1 MKEYEYNR
9 YLDHAVLKP
18 EMTQEEAR
26 EAIRLGIDYRV
37 KTVCVRPC
45 DIDMAVEMCKGTE
58 TEVSCVL
65 AFPHGT
71 TLSQVKA
78 YEAQLYIEKGVSE
91 IDMVANY
98 GYIRSGLWDEVEKD
112 IRAVADVTRKA
123 GVGLKV
129 ILETS
134 QLNTEEIAKATECAI
149 RAGAD
154 FVKTSTGFYGAGA
167 TPEAVEAMVRASRG
181 RIQVK
186 ASGGIRNAEQAKM
199 FLDMGASRLGN
210 GYSSTPVICG
220 KAEAGAANPLEY

>member
-1 MKEYEYNR
+1 MQAYQYNR

-18 EMTQEEAR
+18 EMTREEAR
-26 EAIRLGIDYRV
+26 SAIQLGIDYKVR
-37 KTVCVRPC
+37 TVCVRPC
-45 DIDMAVEMCKGTE
+45 DIEMAVEMCRGTE

-65 AFPHGT
+65 SFPHGT
-71 TLSQVKA
+71 SPSPIKA
-78 YEAQLYIEKGVSE
+78 AEAQLYIQKGVNE

-98 GYIRSGLWDEVEKD
+98 GYIRSKLWDDVEKD
-112 IRAVADVTRKA
+112 IRAVSEITRKA
-123 GVGLKV
+123 GVLLKV

-134 QLNTEEIAKATECAI
+134 QLTVEEIAEATECAV

-154 FVKTSTGFYGAGA
+154 YVKTSTGFYGAGA
-167 TPEAVEAMVRASRG
+167 TPEAVEAMVKAARG

-199 FLDMGASRLGN
+199 FLDLGASRLGN

-220 KAEAGAANPLEY
+220 EEKPVGDATEY